1 MPTREQ
7 VFSALAALLSDVPG
21 INSVSRRMSMPAD
34 FDGSNL
40 LPRLMIW
47 EQNETTIHTGS
58 NQGLGIP
65 PKRTWDAWLVIYF
78 TNPSVMSPGTNPDSL
93 VPGATIINPI
103 LDAIEAALAPNVVTN
118 TQTLGG
124 LVSHAWI
131 EGPTTVALGDVD
143 TQGFGGAVIP
153 VRMLVP

>member
-7 VFSALAALLSDVPG
+7 VFSALQTLLSDVPG
-21 INSVSRRMSMPAD
+21 INFVSRRMMLPND
-34 FDGSNL
+34 FTSSTGTVDTQLPCL
-40 LPRLMIW
+40 LIW
-47 EQNETTIHTGS
+47 EQNEETRHTGP

-65 PKRTWDAWLVIYF
+65 PKRTWEAWLVVYF
-78 TNPSVMSPGTNPDSL
+78 KNTSAT

-103 LDAIEAALAPNVVTN
+103 LDAIETALAPNVVTN

-124 LVSHAWI
+124 LVSHTWI

-143 TQGFGGAVIP
+143 TEGFGGAVVP
-153 VRMLVP
+153 VRMLIP